1 MIEIVRFPFSAD
13 FERPIQRKWHAR
25 RFQPYSIS
33 EETMTPT
40 TWSVSVDLSALPTQ
54 KEDLKITKD
63 KSKRELQMSGSSR
76 TTNEKR
82 GIKIESTHSWTK
94 TLTVPETVDFD
105 SVTSKFNGSTLVFSA
120 SRQLGTQI
128 PVDFVTEN
136 EEIDQ

>member
-1 MIEIVRFPFSAD
+1 MIEIVGFPFSAE
-13 FERPIQRKWHAR
+13 FERPIQRKCRAR
-25 RFQPYSIS
+25 RFQPYSVS
-33 EETMTPT
+33 EEAMTPT
-40 TWSVSVDLSALPTQ
+40 SWSASVDLSALPTQ
-54 KEDLKITKD
+54 KEDLKLTKD

-82 GIKIESTHSWTK
+82 GMKIDSTHSWTK

-105 SVTSKFNGSTLVFSA
+105 RVESKFNGSTLVFSA

-136 EEIDQ
+136 KEIDQ